1 MELEENKK
9 DLERRIRTYEA
20 KSFMDQ
26 NKEFSGNGFE
36 KRFDIS
42 AKEFDI
48 KNNYDNIIAFNYM
61 LKNIKLAQDEREDIL
76 KRINNIK

>member
-26 NKEFSGNGFE
+26 NKEF
-36 KRFDIS
+36 
-42 AKEFDI
+42 
-48 KNNYDNIIAFNYM
+48 
-61 LKNIKLAQDEREDIL
+61 
-76 KRINNIK
+76 